1 MFSRSDKIK
10 GMNAK
15 KTLKPLPVPLPMEY
29 AEKLKIDPSFISH
42 INAGRSHLGLKRA
55 FQLLKMAA
63 KDPRLKGLCILHLR
77 PDFEEYLPY
86 ICTPFIISQYGA
98 K

>member
-63 KDPRLKGLCILHLR
+63 KDPRLTGLCILHLR